1 MDILKKI
8 RLVGLL
14 IIMIGFSASAALAQ
28 AQFNLSNVNEIKVSG
43 TSTIHD
49 WEMEANEAKG
59 QARIELGGR
68 SIKSISSLN
77 FNLKAEALKS
87 GRRQM
92 DRNAYSALETS
103 SHPEISFDLK
113 DVKEVT
119 ESTVRATGDLTIS
132 GQTRPV
138 EITVNYTVSGNRQ
151 VRFSGKHNIKFSDF
165 DIDPPTAML
174 GSVRTGD
181 ELELTFDV
189 TYSQ

>member
-1 MDILKKI
+1 M
-8 RLVGLL
+8 
-14 IIMIGFSASAALAQ
+14 IMVGFSASSAMAQ
-28 AQFNLSNVNEIKVSG
+28 ANFSLSNVNEIKVSG

-49 WEMEANEAKG
+49 WDMEATEAKG

-77 FNLKAEALKS
+77 FNLKAEDLKS

-103 SHPEISFDLK
+103 AHPEIRFVLR

-119 ESTVRATGDLTIS
+119 GNTVRAAGDLTIS
-132 GQTRPV
+132 GQTRQI
-138 EITVNYTVSGNRQ
+138 EMTVNYTVSGNRQ

-181 ELELTFDV
+181 ELELIFDV